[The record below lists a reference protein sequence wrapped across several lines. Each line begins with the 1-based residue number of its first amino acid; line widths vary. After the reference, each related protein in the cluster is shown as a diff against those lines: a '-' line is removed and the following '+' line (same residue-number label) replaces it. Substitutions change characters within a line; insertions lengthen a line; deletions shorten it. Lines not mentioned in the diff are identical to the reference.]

1 MKRLSKIMAG
11 CLQIVN
17 SVSSYFQTSCII
29 LKQKSY
35 SSIICV
41 FSTSYLPW
49 FDVLKVSYSWVVVK
63 AQQSC
68 APLRTNI
75 LVVTLESI
83 CWLKGDVIK
92 YIRLLMILLIIKF
105 INIITHNY

>member
-1 MKRLSKIMAG
+1 MKRISKIMAG

-83 CWLKGDVIK
+83 CWLKGDVI
-92 YIRLLMILLIIKF
+92 
-105 INIITHNY
+105 